1 MKNVMLGAAL
11 TCALVGSVE
20 ATTYDFRDFVESN
33 WNYTTP
39 QQSGALWTARY
50 GDQDGSLLPPLGS
63 AYGYGCNISCTQV
76 GALINTGDPNY
87 NSSPGFSS
95 PGLPT
100 FDGMFLH
107 TGPTPESSVAI
118 VFTAQ
123 EHTWLNGVTVQ
134 TEMVLNGLHGNG
146 VDISVRHTRAGVST
160 ILGSYLVSGPDYS
173 EQSFSFGQAPLSFAA
188 GDRIEV
194 DVGSNGSYLYDHVN
208 INVYTA
214 AVASVPEP
222 ETYGLMLAG
231 LALVLFRRRG
241 ARS

>member
-20 ATTYDFRDFVESN
+20 AATYDFRDFVETN

-39 QQSGALWTARY
+39 QQGGALWTAHY
-50 GDQDGSLLPPLGS
+50 GDQDSSLLPPLGS
-63 AYGYGCNISCTQV
+63 TYGYGCNVSCTQV
-76 GALINTGDPNY
+76 GALINAGDPNY
-87 NSSPGFSS
+87 DSSPGFVS

-107 TGPTPESSVAI
+107 PGFSAQSSVAI

-123 EHTWLNGVTVQ
+123 EQTWLNGVTVQ
-134 TEMVLNGLHGNG
+134 AEMVLNGLHGNG
-146 VDISVRHTRAGVST
+146 VDISVRHTRGVVST
-160 ILGSYLVSGPDYS
+160 MLGSYLVSGADYS
-173 EQSFSFGQAPLSFAA
+173 EQSFSFGPTPLAFAA

-194 DVGSNGSYLYDHVN
+194 DVGYNGSYLYDHVN

-214 AVASVPEP
+214 AVAAVPEP
-222 ETYGLMLAG
+222 ETYALMLAG
-231 LALVLFRRRG
+231 LGLVLLRRRR
-241 ARS
+241 AAS